1 TARSR
6 SRVASPNAL
15 AASAPAVAKTSASP
29 SGLATGRIP
38 RPPPPEAALINTGY
52 PTTTA
57 SRSAVSTSARGPE
70 PGTTETSAATAVPR
84 ASALSPMP
92 AITTAGGPTN
102 ARPRSSL
109 ARATAA
115 CPATWHA
122 RMIRS
127 AISPRSA
134 TRTRRSSFT
143 GPSFPPSPSSVAVP
157 VLTVHAL
164 PGSVP
169 ELGDVLAD
177 GHLVT
182 VLDQEPGDRAG
193 LIGLDLVEV
202 LQHLDQGDRLPRLD
216 GVALLHV
223 GRLLG

>member
-1 TARSR
+1 LHPAPRSPPSPPSPGRAR
-6 SRVASPNAL
+6 
-15 AASAPAVAKTSASP
+15 
-29 SGLATGRIP
+29 
-38 RPPPPEAALINTGY
+38 
-52 PTTTA
+52 TT
-57 SRSAVSTSARGPE
+57 
-70 PGTTETSAATAVPR
+70 PR
-84 ASALSPMP
+84 APSP
-92 AITTAGGPTN
+92 GVPT
-102 ARPRSSL
+102 RP
-109 ARATAA
+109 
-115 CPATWHA
+115 
-122 RMIRS
+122 
-127 AISPRSA
+127 
-134 TRTRRSSFT
+134 RRSSFT